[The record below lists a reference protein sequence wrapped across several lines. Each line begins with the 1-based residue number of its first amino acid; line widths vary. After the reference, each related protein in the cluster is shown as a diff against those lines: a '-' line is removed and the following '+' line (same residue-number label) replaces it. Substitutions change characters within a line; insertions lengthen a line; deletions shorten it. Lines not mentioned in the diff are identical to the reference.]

1 MFESLTEK
9 LQKVFRRL
17 SNQGKLTE
25 QDVNDALR
33 EVRIALLEADVHFK
47 VVKDFIARVRER
59 AVGQEV
65 LESLT
70 ATQQVIKIVHEELVS
85 LLGEGA
91 EGIRFASKPPT
102 VILLCGLQGS
112 GKTTTAA
119 KLALWLRKQ
128 GRRPLLVAADV
139 HRPAAVQQL
148 KVLGQNLQIPVF
160 SIDGS
165 QDAVRIA
172 HEALQQALVQGH
184 DVVILDTAGRLHI
197 DEEMMQEVRRV
208 KEATQPHETLLV
220 LDAMTGQDA
229 VRVAEEFHRQLE
241 VDGFI
246 LTKLDGDTRGGAA
259 ISIRAVVGKPIKF
272 VGIGEKPD
280 ALDMFHPDRMAGRIL
295 GMGDVLT
302 LIEKAQQAFDQKQM
316 EELQH
321 KLRRNQFDLND
332 FLQQMRQMQQMGP
345 LDQLLKMIPG
355 LGAQLKDVQIDPK
368 ELKHIEAI
376 ILSMTPEERA
386 NPHIINASRKRRIA
400 RGSGT
405 SVHEVNELLSQ
416 FEEMRAMIRE
426 LNTLRSGGS
435 KGKRRIRLP
444 FFSG

>member
-17 SNQGKLTE
+17 SNQGKVTE
-25 QDVNDALR
+25 QDVNEALR

-70 ATQQVIKIVHEELVS
+70 ATQQVIKIVHEELVN

-91 EGIRFASKPPT
+91 EGIRFAPKPPT

-119 KLALWLRKQ
+119 KLGMWLRKQ

-148 KVLGQNLQIPVF
+148 KVLGQNLQMPVF
-160 SIDGS
+160 AIDNS
-165 QDAVRIA
+165 KDAVRIA
-172 HEALQQALVQGH
+172 HEALQYAVQQGN

-197 DEEMMQEVRRV
+197 DNEMMEEVRRV
-208 KEATQPHETLLV
+208 KEATQPNEILLV

-229 VRVAEEFHRQLE
+229 VRVAEEFHRHLA

-259 ISIRAVVGKPIKF
+259 ISIRAVVGRPIKF

-280 ALDMFHPDRMAGRIL
+280 ALDVFHPDRMAGRIL

-302 LIEKAQQAFDQKQM
+302 LIEKAQQTYDQQQV
-316 EELQH
+316 EELQR
-321 KLRRNQFDLND
+321 KLRQNQFDLND
-332 FLQQMRQMQQMGP
+332 FLMQMRQMQNMGP

-355 LGAQLKDVQIDPK
+355 LGAQFKDVQIDPK
-368 ELKHIEAI
+368 ELKHVEAI

-405 SVHEVNELLSQ
+405 TVHEVNELLAQ
-416 FEEMRAMIRE
+416 FEEMRHMVRE
-426 LNTLRSGGS
+426 LNALQSGGG
-435 KGKRRIRLP
+435 KGKRKVRLP
-444 FFSG
+444 FFG

>member
-1 MFESLTEK
+1 LFESLTEK

-17 SNQGKLTE
+17 SNQGKVTE
-25 QDVNDALR
+25 QDVQEALR

-85 LLGEGA
+85 LLGDGA
-91 EGIRFASKPPT
+91 EGIRFAPKPPT

-148 KVLGQNLQIPVF
+148 KVLGQSLQIPVF
-160 SIDGS
+160 ARENSK
-165 QDAVRIA
+165 DAVWIA
-172 HEALQQALVQGH
+172 HESLLYAAEQGH

-197 DEEMMQEVRRV
+197 DNEMMDEVRRV
-208 KEATQPHETLLV
+208 KEATQPNEILLV

-229 VRVAEEFHRQLE
+229 VRVAEEFHRHLE

-272 VGIGEKPD
+272 VGVGEKPD
-280 ALDMFHPDRMAGRIL
+280 ALDVFHPDRMAGRIL

-302 LIEKAQQAFDQKQM
+302 LIEKAQQTFDQKQV
-316 EELQH
+316 EELQR
-321 KLRRNQFDLND
+321 KLRQNQFDLND
-332 FLQQMRQMQQMGP
+332 FLMQMRQMQQMGP

-355 LGAQLKDVQIDPK
+355 LGSQLQNVQIDPK
-368 ELKHIEAI
+368 ELKRVEAI

-386 NPHIINASRKRRIA
+386 NPHILNASRKRRIA

-405 SVHEVNELLSQ
+405 TVHEVNELLSQ
-416 FEEMRAMIRE
+416 FEEMRHMIRE
-426 LNTLRSGGS
+426 LNALQSGGG
-435 KGKRRIRLP
+435 KGKRKVRLP
-444 FFSG
+444 FFG

>member
-25 QDVNDALR
+25 ADVNEALR

-47 VVKDFIARVRER
+47 VVRDFIARVRER
-59 AVGQEV
+59 TVGQEV

-85 LLGEGA
+85 LLGDGA
-91 EGIRFASKPPT
+91 EGIRFAPKPPT

-128 GRRPLLVAADV
+128 GRQPLLVAADV

-148 KVLGQNLQIPVF
+148 KVLGQNLQMPVF
-160 SIDGS
+160 AIDNS
-165 QDAVRIA
+165 KEAVRIA
-172 HEALQQALVQGH
+172 HEALQFAVQQGN

-197 DEEMMQEVRRV
+197 DGEMMHEVRRV
-208 KEATQPHETLLV
+208 KDATQPNEILLV

-229 VRVAEEFHRQLE
+229 VRVAEEFHRNLE

-280 ALDMFHPDRMAGRIL
+280 ALDVFHPDRMAGRIL

-302 LIEKAQQAFDQKQM
+302 LIEKAQQTFDQKQV
-316 EELQH
+316 EDLQR
-321 KLRRNQFDLND
+321 KLRQNQFDLTD
-332 FLQQMRQMQQMGP
+332 FLVQMRQMQQMGP

-355 LGAQLKDVQIDPK
+355 LGSQLKDVQFDPK
-368 ELKHIEAI
+368 ELKRVEAI

-405 SVHEVNELLSQ
+405 TVHEVNELLSQ
-416 FEEMRAMIRE
+416 FEEMRHMIRE
-426 LNTLRSGGS
+426 LNTLQSGGG
-435 KGKRRIRLP
+435 KGKRKVRLP
-444 FFSG
+444 FFG

>member
-70 ATQQVIKIVHEELVS
+70 ATQQVIKIVHEEMVN
-85 LLGEGA
+85 LLGDGA

-112 GKTTTAA
+112 GKTTSAA

-139 HRPAAVQQL
+139 RRPAAVQQL

-160 SIDGS
+160 AIDES
-165 QDAVRIA
+165 KDAVRIA
-172 HEALQQALVQGH
+172 HEALQHALLQGH

-197 DEEMMQEVRRV
+197 DEEMMEEVRRV

-272 VGIGEKPD
+272 VGVGEKPD
-280 ALDMFHPDRMAGRIL
+280 ALDLFHPDRMAGRIL

-302 LIEKAQQAFDQKQM
+302 LIEKAQQAFDQKQV
-316 EELQH
+316 EELQR
-321 KLRRNQFDLND
+321 KLRHNQFDLND
-332 FLQQMRQMQQMGP
+332 FLTQMRQMQQMGP

-355 LGAQLKDVQIDPK
+355 WGAQLKDVQIDPK

-426 LNTLRSGGS
+426 LNNLRSGGG
-435 KGKRRIRLP
+435 KGKRRVRLP
-444 FFSG
+444 FFG

>member
-17 SNQGKLTE
+17 SNQGKVTE
-25 QDVNDALR
+25 QDVNEALR

-59 AVGQEV
+59 AVGQDV

-85 LLGEGA
+85 LLGDGA
-91 EGIRFASKPPT
+91 EGIRFAPKPPT

-119 KLALWLRKQ
+119 KLGLWLRKQ

-148 KVLGQNLQIPVF
+148 KVLGQNLQIPVYALDD
-160 SIDGS
+160 SK
-165 QDAVRIA
+165 DAVRIA
-172 HEALQQALVQGH
+172 HEALQYAVEQGY

-197 DEEMMQEVRRV
+197 DSEMMDEVRRV
-208 KEATQPHETLLV
+208 KEATQPNEILLV

-229 VRVAEEFHRQLE
+229 VRVAEEFHRHLE

-280 ALDMFHPDRMAGRIL
+280 ALDVFHPDRMAGRIL

-302 LIEKAQQAFDQKQM
+302 LIEKAQQTFDQKQV
-316 EELQH
+316 EELQR
-321 KLRRNQFDLND
+321 KLRQNQFDLND
-332 FLQQMRQMQQMGP
+332 FLMQMRQMQQMGP

-355 LGAQLKDVQIDPK
+355 LGSQLKEVQIDPK
-368 ELKHIEAI
+368 ELKRVEAI

-405 SVHEVNELLSQ
+405 TVHEVNELLSQ
-416 FEEMRAMIRE
+416 FEEMRHMIRE
-426 LNTLRSGGS
+426 LNALQSGGG
-435 KGKRRIRLP
+435 KGKRRVRLP
-444 FFSG
+444 FFG

>member
-70 ATQQVIKIVHEELVS
+70 ATQQVIKIVHEEMVN
-85 LLGEGA
+85 LLGDGA

-112 GKTTTAA
+112 GKTTSAA

-139 HRPAAVQQL
+139 RRPAAVQQL
-148 KVLGQNLQIPVF
+148 KVLGHNLQIPVF
-160 SIDGS
+160 AMDDSK
-165 QDAVRIA
+165 DAVRIA
-172 HEALQQALVQGH
+172 HEALQHALLQGH

-197 DEEMMQEVRRV
+197 DEEMMEEVRRV

-272 VGIGEKPD
+272 VGVGEKPD
-280 ALDMFHPDRMAGRIL
+280 ALDLFHPDRMAGRIL

-302 LIEKAQQAFDQKQM
+302 LIEKAQQAFDQKQV
-316 EELQH
+316 EELQR
-321 KLRRNQFDLND
+321 KLRHNQFDLND
-332 FLQQMRQMQQMGP
+332 FLTQMRQMQQMGP

-355 LGAQLKDVQIDPK
+355 WGAQLKDVQIDPK

-426 LNTLRSGGS
+426 LNNLRSGGG
-435 KGKRRIRLP
+435 KGKRRVRLP
-444 FFSG
+444 FFG

>member
-17 SNQGKLTE
+17 SNQGKVTE
-25 QDVNDALR
+25 QDVNEALR

-59 AVGQEV
+59 AIGQEV

-85 LLGEGA
+85 LLGDGA
-91 EGIRFASKPPT
+91 EGIRFAPKPPT

-128 GRRPLLVAADV
+128 GRRPLLVAADI

-148 KVLGQNLQIPVF
+148 KVLGQDLQIPVF
-160 SIDGS
+160 ALDNSK
-165 QDAVRIA
+165 DAVRIA
-172 HEALQQALVQGH
+172 HEGLQYAVEQGH

-197 DEEMMQEVRRV
+197 DNDMMAEVRRV
-208 KEATQPHETLLV
+208 KEATQPNEVLLV

-272 VGIGEKPD
+272 VGVGEKPD
-280 ALDMFHPDRMAGRIL
+280 ALDVFHPDRMAGRIL

-302 LIEKAQQAFDQKQM
+302 LIEKAQQTFDQKQV
-316 EELQH
+316 EELQR
-321 KLRRNQFDLND
+321 KLRQNQFDLND
-332 FLQQMRQMQQMGP
+332 FLMQMRQMQQMGP

-368 ELKHIEAI
+368 ELKRVEAI

-416 FEEMRAMIRE
+416 FEEMRHMIRE
-426 LNTLRSGGS
+426 LNALQSGGG
-435 KGKRRIRLP
+435 KGKRKIRLP
-444 FFSG
+444 FFG

>member
-9 LQKVFRRL
+9 LQTVFRRL
-17 SNQGKLTE
+17 SNQGKVTE
-25 QDVNDALR
+25 QDVNEALR

-59 AVGQEV
+59 AIGQEV

-85 LLGEGA
+85 LLGDGA
-91 EGIRFASKPPT
+91 EGIRFAPRPPT

-119 KLALWLRKQ
+119 KLGLWLRKQ

-160 SIDGS
+160 AIDNS
-165 QDAVRIA
+165 KDAVRIA
-172 HEALQQALVQGH
+172 HEALQYAVQQGH

-197 DEEMMQEVRRV
+197 DSEMMEEVRRV
-208 KEATQPHETLLV
+208 KEATQPNEVLLV

-229 VRVAEEFHRQLE
+229 VRVAEEFHRHLE

-272 VGIGEKPD
+272 VGVGERPD
-280 ALDMFHPDRMAGRIL
+280 ALDVFHPDRMAGRIL

-302 LIEKAQQAFDQKQM
+302 LIEKAQQTFDQKQV
-316 EELQH
+316 EELQR
-321 KLRRNQFDLND
+321 KLRQNQFDLND
-332 FLQQMRQMQQMGP
+332 FLMQMRQMQQMGP

-355 LGAQLKDVQIDPK
+355 LGAQFKDVQIEPK
-368 ELKHIEAI
+368 ELKRVEAI

-405 SVHEVNELLSQ
+405 TVHEVNELLSQ
-416 FEEMRAMIRE
+416 FEEMRHMIRE
-426 LNTLRSGGS
+426 LNALQSGGG
-435 KGKRRIRLP
+435 KGKRKIRLP
-444 FFSG
+444 FFG

>member
-17 SNQGKLTE
+17 SNQGKITE
-25 QDVNDALR
+25 ADVNEALR

-47 VVKDFIARVRER
+47 VVRDFIARVRER
-59 AVGQEV
+59 AIGQEV

-85 LLGEGA
+85 VLGDGA
-91 EGIRFASKPPT
+91 EGIRFAPKPPT

-119 KLALWLRKQ
+119 KLGLWLRKQ

-148 KVLGQNLQIPVF
+148 KVLGQNLQIPVYA
-160 SIDGS
+160 IDNCT
-165 QDAVRIA
+165 DAVRIA
-172 HEALQQALVQGH
+172 HESLQTAVQQGN

-197 DEEMMQEVRRV
+197 DSEMMDEVRRV
-208 KEATQPHETLLV
+208 KEATQPNEILLV

-229 VRVAEEFHRQLE
+229 VRVAEEFHRNLE

-280 ALDMFHPDRMAGRIL
+280 ALDVFHPDRMAGRIL

-302 LIEKAQQAFDQKQM
+302 LIEKAQQTFDQKQV
-316 EELQH
+316 EELQR
-321 KLRRNQFDLND
+321 KLRQNQFDLND
-332 FLQQMRQMQQMGP
+332 FLVQMRQMQQMGP

-355 LGAQLKDVQIDPK
+355 LGAQLKDIQIDPK
-368 ELKHIEAI
+368 ELKHVEAI

-405 SVHEVNELLSQ
+405 TVHEVNELLSQ
-416 FEEMRAMIRE
+416 FEEMRHMIRE
-426 LNTLRSGGS
+426 LNALQSGGG

-444 FFSG
+444 FFG

>member
-9 LQKVFRRL
+9 LQTVFRRL
-17 SNQGKLTE
+17 SNQGKVTE
-25 QDVNDALR
+25 QDVNEALR

-59 AVGQEV
+59 AIGQEV

-85 LLGEGA
+85 LLGDGA
-91 EGIRFASKPPT
+91 EGIRFAPRPPT

-119 KLALWLRKQ
+119 KLGLWLRKQ

-139 HRPAAVQQL
+139 HRPAALQQL

-160 SIDGS
+160 AIDNS
-165 QDAVRIA
+165 KDAVRIA
-172 HEALQQALVQGH
+172 HEALQYAVQQGH

-197 DEEMMQEVRRV
+197 DNEMMEEVRRV
-208 KEATQPHETLLV
+208 KEASQPNEVLLV

-229 VRVAEEFHRQLE
+229 VRVAEEFHRHLE

-272 VGIGEKPD
+272 VGVGEKPD
-280 ALDMFHPDRMAGRIL
+280 ALDVFHPDRMAGRIL

-302 LIEKAQQAFDQKQM
+302 LIEKAQQTFDQKQV
-316 EELQH
+316 EELQR
-321 KLRRNQFDLND
+321 KLRQNQFDLND
-332 FLQQMRQMQQMGP
+332 FLMQMRQMQQMGP

-355 LGAQLKDVQIDPK
+355 LGAQFKDVQIEPK
-368 ELKHIEAI
+368 ELKRVEAI

-405 SVHEVNELLSQ
+405 TVHEVNELLSQ
-416 FEEMRAMIRE
+416 FEEMRHMIRE
-426 LNTLRSGGS
+426 LNALQSGGG
-435 KGKRRIRLP
+435 KGKRKIRLP
-444 FFSG
+444 FFG

>member
-9 LQKVFRRL
+9 LQTVFRRL
-17 SNQGKLTE
+17 SNQGKVTE
-25 QDVNDALR
+25 QDVNEALR

-59 AVGQEV
+59 AIGQEV

-85 LLGEGA
+85 LLGDGA
-91 EGIRFASKPPT
+91 EGIRFAPRPPT

-119 KLALWLRKQ
+119 KLGLWLRKQ

-148 KVLGQNLQIPVF
+148 KVLGQNLHIPVF
-160 SIDGS
+160 AIDNS
-165 QDAVRIA
+165 KDAVRIA
-172 HEALQQALVQGH
+172 HEALHYAVQQGH

-197 DEEMMQEVRRV
+197 DNEMMEEVRRV
-208 KEATQPHETLLV
+208 KEASQPNEVLLV

-229 VRVAEEFHRQLE
+229 VRVAEEFHRHLE
-241 VDGFI
+241 VDGFV

-259 ISIRAVVGKPIKF
+259 ISIRTVVGKPIKF
-272 VGIGEKPD
+272 VGVGEKPD
-280 ALDMFHPDRMAGRIL
+280 ALDVFHPDRMAGRIL

-302 LIEKAQQAFDQKQM
+302 LIEKAQQTFDQKQV
-316 EELQH
+316 EELQR
-321 KLRRNQFDLND
+321 KLRQNQFDLND
-332 FLQQMRQMQQMGP
+332 FLMQMRQMQQMGP

-355 LGAQLKDVQIDPK
+355 LGAQFKDVQIEPK
-368 ELKHIEAI
+368 ELKRVEAI

-405 SVHEVNELLSQ
+405 TVHEVNELLSQ
-416 FEEMRAMIRE
+416 FEEMRHMIRE
-426 LNTLRSGGS
+426 LNALQSGGG
-435 KGKRRIRLP
+435 KGKRKIRLP
-444 FFSG
+444 FFG

>member
-17 SNQGKLTE
+17 SNQGKVTE
-25 QDVNDALR
+25 QDVNEALR
-33 EVRIALLEADVHFK
+33 EVRIALLEADVHFR

-59 AVGQEV
+59 AIGHEV

-91 EGIRFASKPPT
+91 EGIRFAPKPPT

-160 SIDGS
+160 AIDNS
-165 QDAVRIA
+165 KNAVRIA
-172 HEALQQALVQGH
+172 HESLQYAVQQGY
-184 DVVILDTAGRLHI
+184 DVAVLDTAGRLHI
-197 DEEMMQEVRRV
+197 DSEMMEEVRRV
-208 KEATQPHETLLV
+208 KEATQPDEILLV

-229 VRVAEEFHRQLE
+229 VRVAEEFHRHLE

-272 VGIGEKPD
+272 VGLGEKPD
-280 ALDMFHPDRMAGRIL
+280 ALDVFHPDRMAGRIL

-302 LIEKAQQAFDQKQM
+302 LIEKAQQTFDQKQV
-316 EELQH
+316 EELQR
-321 KLRRNQFDLND
+321 KLRQNQFDLND
-332 FLQQMRQMQQMGP
+332 FLVQMRQMQQMGP

-368 ELKHIEAI
+368 ELKRVEAI
-376 ILSMTPEERA
+376 ILSMTPEERSD
-386 NPHIINASRKRRIA
+386 PHIINASRKRRIA

-405 SVHEVNELLSQ
+405 TVHEVNELLSQ
-416 FEEMRAMIRE
+416 FEQMRHMVRE
-426 LNTLRSGGS
+426 LNALQSGGG
-435 KGKRRIRLP
+435 KGKRKIRLP
-444 FFSG
+444 FFG

>member
-17 SNQGKLTE
+17 SNQGRITE
-25 QDVNDALR
+25 ADVNEALR

-47 VVKDFIARVRER
+47 VVRDFIARVRER
-59 AVGQEV
+59 AIGQEV

-85 LLGEGA
+85 VLGDGA
-91 EGIRFASKPPT
+91 EGIRFAPKPPT

-119 KLALWLRKQ
+119 KLGLWLRKQ

-148 KVLGQNLQIPVF
+148 KVLGQNLQIPVYA
-160 SIDGS
+160 IDNCT
-165 QDAVRIA
+165 DAVRIA
-172 HEALQQALVQGH
+172 HESLQTAVQQGN

-197 DEEMMQEVRRV
+197 DSEMMDEVRRV
-208 KEATQPHETLLV
+208 KEATQPNEILLV

-229 VRVAEEFHRQLE
+229 VRVAEEFHRNLE

-280 ALDMFHPDRMAGRIL
+280 ALDVFHPDRMAGRIL

-302 LIEKAQQAFDQKQM
+302 LIEKAQQTFDQKQV
-316 EELQH
+316 EELQR
-321 KLRRNQFDLND
+321 KLRQNQFDLND
-332 FLQQMRQMQQMGP
+332 FLVQMRQMQQMGP

-355 LGAQLKDVQIDPK
+355 LGAQLKDIQIDPK
-368 ELKHIEAI
+368 ELKHVEAI

-405 SVHEVNELLSQ
+405 TVHEVNELLSQ
-416 FEEMRAMIRE
+416 FEEMRHMIRE
-426 LNTLRSGGS
+426 LNALQSGGG

-444 FFSG
+444 FFG

>member
-17 SNQGKLTE
+17 SNQGKVTE
-25 QDVNDALR
+25 QDVNEALR

-85 LLGEGA
+85 LLGDGA
-91 EGIRFASKPPT
+91 EGIHFAPKPPT

-128 GRRPLLVAADV
+128 GRQPLLVAADV

-160 SIDGS
+160 AIDNS
-165 QDAVRIA
+165 KDAVRIA
-172 HEALQQALVQGH
+172 HEALQHAVQQGN

-197 DEEMMQEVRRV
+197 DSEMMEEVRRV
-208 KEATQPHETLLV
+208 KEATQPNEILLV

-229 VRVAEEFHRQLE
+229 VRVAEEFHRHLE

-272 VGIGEKPD
+272 VGVGEKPD
-280 ALDMFHPDRMAGRIL
+280 ALDVFHPDRMAGRIL

-302 LIEKAQQAFDQKQM
+302 LIEKAQQTFDQKQV
-316 EELQH
+316 EELQR
-321 KLRRNQFDLND
+321 KLRQNQFDLND
-332 FLQQMRQMQQMGP
+332 FLTQMRQMQQMGP

-368 ELKHIEAI
+368 ELKRVEAI

-405 SVHEVNELLSQ
+405 TVHEVNELLSQ
-416 FEEMRAMIRE
+416 FEEMRHMIRE
-426 LNTLRSGGS
+426 LNALQSGGG
-435 KGKRRIRLP
+435 KGKRKIRLP
-444 FFSG
+444 FFG

>member
-17 SNQGKLTE
+17 SNQGKVTE
-25 QDVNDALR
+25 QDVNEALR
-33 EVRIALLEADVHFK
+33 EVRIALLEADVHFR
-47 VVKDFIARVRER
+47 VVKDFIAAVRER

-70 ATQQVIKIVHEELVS
+70 ATQQVIKIVHEELVR
-85 LLGEGA
+85 LLGDGA
-91 EGIRFASKPPT
+91 EGIRFAAKPPT

-119 KLALWLRKQ
+119 KLGLWLRKQ

-160 SIDGS
+160 ALDNTG
-165 QDAVRIA
+165 DAVHIA
-172 HEALQQALVQGH
+172 HEALQYAVVQGY

-197 DEEMMQEVRRV
+197 DNEMMDEVRRV
-208 KEATQPHETLLV
+208 KEATQPNEILLV

-229 VRVAEEFHRQLE
+229 VRVAEEFHRNLE

-280 ALDMFHPDRMAGRIL
+280 ALDLFHPDRMAGRIL

-302 LIEKAQQAFDQKQM
+302 LIEKAQQTFDQKQV
-316 EELQH
+316 EELQR
-321 KLRRNQFDLND
+321 KLRQNQFDLND
-332 FLQQMRQMQQMGP
+332 FLLQMRQMQQMGP

-355 LGAQLKDVQIDPK
+355 LGSQIKDVQIDPK
-368 ELKHIEAI
+368 ELKRVEAI

-405 SVHEVNELLSQ
+405 TVHEVNELLSQ
-416 FEEMRAMIRE
+416 FGEMRHMIRE
-426 LNTLRSGGS
+426 LNALQSGGG
-435 KGKRRIRLP
+435 KGKRKVRLP
-444 FFSG
+444 FFG

>member
-9 LQKVFRRL
+9 LQTVFRRL
-17 SNQGKLTE
+17 SNQGKVTE
-25 QDVNDALR
+25 QDVNEALR

-59 AVGQEV
+59 AIGQEV

-85 LLGEGA
+85 LLGDGA
-91 EGIRFASKPPT
+91 EGIRFAPRPPT

-119 KLALWLRKQ
+119 KLGLWLRKQ

-160 SIDGS
+160 AIDNS
-165 QDAVRIA
+165 KDAVRIA
-172 HEALQQALVQGH
+172 HEALQYAVQQGH

-197 DEEMMQEVRRV
+197 DSEMMEEVRRV
-208 KEATQPHETLLV
+208 KEATQPNEVLLV

-229 VRVAEEFHRQLE
+229 VRVAEEFHRHLE

-272 VGIGEKPD
+272 VGVGEKPD
-280 ALDMFHPDRMAGRIL
+280 ALDVFHPDRMAGRIL

-302 LIEKAQQAFDQKQM
+302 LIEKAQQTFDQKQV
-316 EELQH
+316 EELQR
-321 KLRRNQFDLND
+321 KLRQNQFDLND
-332 FLQQMRQMQQMGP
+332 FLMQMRQMQQMGP

-355 LGAQLKDVQIDPK
+355 LGAQFKDVQIEPR
-368 ELKHIEAI
+368 ELKRVEAI

-405 SVHEVNELLSQ
+405 TVHEVNELLSQ
-416 FEEMRAMIRE
+416 FEEMRHMIRE
-426 LNTLRSGGS
+426 LNALQSGGG
-435 KGKRRIRLP
+435 KGKRKIRLP
-444 FFSG
+444 LFG

>member
-1 MFESLTEK
+1 LFESLTEK

-17 SNQGKLTE
+17 SNQGKVTE
-25 QDVNDALR
+25 QDVNEALR

-85 LLGEGA
+85 LLGDGA
-91 EGIRFASKPPT
+91 EGIHFAPKPPT

-128 GRRPLLVAADV
+128 GRQPLLVAADV

-160 SIDGS
+160 AIDNS
-165 QDAVRIA
+165 KDAVRIA
-172 HEALQQALVQGH
+172 HEALQHAVQQGN

-197 DEEMMQEVRRV
+197 DSEMMEEVRRV
-208 KEATQPHETLLV
+208 KEATQPNEILLV

-229 VRVAEEFHRQLE
+229 VRVAEEFHRHLE

-272 VGIGEKPD
+272 VGVGEKPD
-280 ALDMFHPDRMAGRIL
+280 ALDVFHPDRMAGRIL

-302 LIEKAQQAFDQKQM
+302 LIEKAQQTFDQKQV
-316 EELQH
+316 EELQR
-321 KLRRNQFDLND
+321 KLRQNQFDLND
-332 FLQQMRQMQQMGP
+332 FLTQMRQMQQMGP

-368 ELKHIEAI
+368 ELKRVEAI

-405 SVHEVNELLSQ
+405 TVHEVNELLSQ
-416 FEEMRAMIRE
+416 FEEMRHMIRE
-426 LNTLRSGGS
+426 LNALQSGGG
-435 KGKRRIRLP
+435 KGKRKIRLP
-444 FFSG
+444 FFG

>member
-17 SNQGKLTE
+17 SNQGKVTE
-25 QDVNDALR
+25 QDVNEALR

-59 AVGQEV
+59 AIGQEV

-85 LLGEGA
+85 LLGDGA
-91 EGIRFASKPPT
+91 EGIRFAPKPPT

-119 KLALWLRKQ
+119 KLALWMRKQ
-128 GRRPLLVAADV
+128 GRRPLLVAADI

-148 KVLGQNLQIPVF
+148 KVLGQDLQIPVF
-160 SIDGS
+160 ALDNSK
-165 QDAVRIA
+165 DAVRIA
-172 HEALQQALVQGH
+172 HEGLQYAVEQGH

-197 DEEMMQEVRRV
+197 DNEMMAEVRRV
-208 KEATQPHETLLV
+208 KEATQPNEVLLV

-272 VGIGEKPD
+272 VGVGEKPD
-280 ALDMFHPDRMAGRIL
+280 ALDVFHPDRMAGRIL

-302 LIEKAQQAFDQKQM
+302 LIEKAQQTFDQKQV
-316 EELQH
+316 EELQR
-321 KLRRNQFDLND
+321 KLRQNQFDLND
-332 FLQQMRQMQQMGP
+332 FLMQMRQMQQMGP

-368 ELKHIEAI
+368 ELKRVEAI

-416 FEEMRAMIRE
+416 FEEMRHMIRE
-426 LNTLRSGGS
+426 LNALQSGGG
-435 KGKRRIRLP
+435 KGKRKIRLP
-444 FFSG
+444 FFG

>member
-17 SNQGKLTE
+17 SNQGKVTE
-25 QDVNDALR
+25 QDVNEALR

-59 AVGQEV
+59 AIGQEV

-85 LLGEGA
+85 LLGDGA
-91 EGIRFASKPPT
+91 EGIRFAPKPPT

-160 SIDGS
+160 ALDNSK
-165 QDAVRIA
+165 DAVRIA
-172 HEALQQALVQGH
+172 HEGLQYAVEQGY

-197 DEEMMQEVRRV
+197 DSEMMAEVRRV
-208 KEATQPHETLLV
+208 KEATQPNEILLV

-229 VRVAEEFHRQLE
+229 VRVAEEFHRHLE

-259 ISIRAVVGKPIKF
+259 ISIRAVVGRPIKF
-272 VGIGEKPD
+272 VGVGEKPD
-280 ALDMFHPDRMAGRIL
+280 ALDVFHPDRMAGRIL

-302 LIEKAQQAFDQKQM
+302 LIEKAQQTFDQKQV
-316 EELQH
+316 EELQR
-321 KLRRNQFDLND
+321 KLRQNQFDLND
-332 FLQQMRQMQQMGP
+332 FLMQMRQMQQMGP

-355 LGAQLKDVQIDPK
+355 LGAQFKDVQIDPK
-368 ELKHIEAI
+368 ELKRVEAI

-416 FEEMRAMIRE
+416 FEEMRHMIRE
-426 LNTLRSGGS
+426 LNALQSGGG
-435 KGKRRIRLP
+435 KGKRKIRLP
-444 FFSG
+444 FFG

>member
-70 ATQQVIKIVHEELVS
+70 ATQQVIKIVHEEMVS
-85 LLGEGA
+85 LLGDGA

-112 GKTTTAA
+112 GKTTSAA

-148 KVLGQNLQIPVF
+148 KVLGHNLQIPVF
-160 SIDGS
+160 AMDDSK
-165 QDAVRIA
+165 DAVRIA
-172 HEALQQALVQGH
+172 HEALQHALLQGH

-197 DEEMMQEVRRV
+197 DEEMMEEVRRV

-272 VGIGEKPD
+272 VGVGEKPD
-280 ALDMFHPDRMAGRIL
+280 ALDLFHPDRMAGRIL

-302 LIEKAQQAFDQKQM
+302 LIEKAQQAFDQKQV
-316 EELQH
+316 EELQR
-321 KLRRNQFDLND
+321 KLRHNQFDLND
-332 FLQQMRQMQQMGP
+332 FLTQMRQMQQMGP

-355 LGAQLKDVQIDPK
+355 WGAQLKDVQIDPK

-426 LNTLRSGGS
+426 LNNLRSGGG
-435 KGKRRIRLP
+435 KGKRRVRLP
-444 FFSG
+444 FFG

>member
-17 SNQGKLTE
+17 SNQGKVTE
-25 QDVNDALR
+25 QDVNEALR

-59 AVGQEV
+59 AVGQDV

-85 LLGEGA
+85 LLGDGA
-91 EGIRFASKPPT
+91 EGIRFAPKPPT

-119 KLALWLRKQ
+119 KLGLWLRKQ

-148 KVLGQNLQIPVF
+148 KVLGQDLQIPVYALDD
-160 SIDGS
+160 SK
-165 QDAVRIA
+165 DAVRIA
-172 HEALQQALVQGH
+172 HEALQYAVEQGY

-197 DEEMMQEVRRV
+197 DSEMMDEVRRV
-208 KEATQPHETLLV
+208 KEATQPNEILLV

-229 VRVAEEFHRQLE
+229 VRVAEEFHRHLE

-280 ALDMFHPDRMAGRIL
+280 ALDVFHPDRMAGRIL

-302 LIEKAQQAFDQKQM
+302 LIEKAQQTFDQKQV
-316 EELQH
+316 EELQR
-321 KLRRNQFDLND
+321 KLRQNQFDLND
-332 FLQQMRQMQQMGP
+332 FLMQMRQMQQMGP

-355 LGAQLKDVQIDPK
+355 LGSQLKEVQIDPK
-368 ELKHIEAI
+368 ELKRVEAI

-405 SVHEVNELLSQ
+405 TVHEVNELLSQ
-416 FEEMRAMIRE
+416 FEEMRHMIRE
-426 LNTLRSGGS
+426 LNALQSGGG
-435 KGKRRIRLP
+435 KGKRRVRLP
-444 FFSG
+444 FFG

>member
-9 LQKVFRRL
+9 LQTVFRRL
-17 SNQGKLTE
+17 SNQGKVTE
-25 QDVNDALR
+25 QDVNEALR
-33 EVRIALLEADVHFK
+33 EVRIALLEADVHFN

-59 AVGQEV
+59 AIGQEV

-70 ATQQVIKIVHEELVS
+70 ATQQVIKIVHEELVN
-85 LLGEGA
+85 LLGDGT
-91 EGIRFASKPPT
+91 EGIRFAPKPPT

-119 KLALWLRKQ
+119 KLGLWLRKQ

-160 SIDGS
+160 AIDNS
-165 QDAVRIA
+165 RDAVHIA
-172 HEALQQALVQGH
+172 HEALQYAVQQGH
-184 DVVILDTAGRLHI
+184 DTVILDTAGRLHI
-197 DEEMMQEVRRV
+197 DNEMMEEVRRV
-208 KEATQPHETLLV
+208 KEATQPNEVLLV

-272 VGIGEKPD
+272 VGVGEKPD
-280 ALDMFHPDRMAGRIL
+280 ALDVFHPDRMAGRIL

-302 LIEKAQQAFDQKQM
+302 LIEKAQQTFDQKQV
-316 EELQH
+316 EELQR
-321 KLRRNQFDLND
+321 KLRQNQFDLND
-332 FLQQMRQMQQMGP
+332 FLMQMRQMQQMGP

-355 LGAQLKDVQIDPK
+355 LGAQFKDVQIEPK
-368 ELKHIEAI
+368 ELKRVEAI

-405 SVHEVNELLSQ
+405 TVHEVNELLSQ
-416 FEEMRAMIRE
+416 FEEMRHMIRE
-426 LNTLRSGGS
+426 LNALQSGGG
-435 KGKRRIRLP
+435 KGKRKIRLP
-444 FFSG
+444 FFG

>member
-1 MFESLTEK
+1 VFESLTEK
-9 LQKVFRRL
+9 LQTVFRRL
-17 SNQGKLTE
+17 SNQGKVTE
-25 QDVNDALR
+25 QDVNEALR

-59 AVGQEV
+59 AIGQEV

-85 LLGEGA
+85 LLGDGA
-91 EGIRFASKPPT
+91 EGIRFAPRPPT

-119 KLALWLRKQ
+119 KLGLWMRKQ

-139 HRPAAVQQL
+139 HRPAALQQL

-160 SIDGS
+160 AIDNS
-165 QDAVRIA
+165 KDAVRIA
-172 HEALQQALVQGH
+172 HEALQYAVQQGH

-197 DEEMMQEVRRV
+197 DNEMMEEVRRV
-208 KEATQPHETLLV
+208 KEASQPNEVLLV

-229 VRVAEEFHRQLE
+229 VRVAEEFHRHLE

-272 VGIGEKPD
+272 VGVGEKPD
-280 ALDMFHPDRMAGRIL
+280 ALDVFHPDRMAGRIL

-302 LIEKAQQAFDQKQM
+302 LIEKAQQTFDQKQV
-316 EELQH
+316 EELQR
-321 KLRRNQFDLND
+321 KLRQNQFDLND
-332 FLQQMRQMQQMGP
+332 FLMQMRQMQQMGP

-355 LGAQLKDVQIDPK
+355 LGAQFKDVQIEPK
-368 ELKHIEAI
+368 ELKRVEAI

-405 SVHEVNELLSQ
+405 TVHEVNELLSQ
-416 FEEMRAMIRE
+416 FEEMRHMIRE
-426 LNTLRSGGS
+426 LNALQSGGG
-435 KGKRRIRLP
+435 KGKRKIRLP
-444 FFSG
+444 FFG

>member
-25 QDVNDALR
+25 QDVNEALR
-33 EVRIALLEADVHFK
+33 EVRIALLEADVHFQ
-47 VVKDFIARVRER
+47 VVRDFIARVRER
-59 AVGQEV
+59 AIGAEV

-70 ATQQVIKIVHEELVS
+70 PTQQVIKIVHEEMVR
-85 LLGEGA
+85 LLGAGA
-91 EGIRFASKPPT
+91 EGIHFAPKPPT
-102 VILLCGLQGS
+102 VVLLCGLQGS

-128 GRRPLLVAADV
+128 GRRPLMVAADV
-139 HRPAAVQQL
+139 HRPAAVKQL
-148 KVLGQNLQIPVF
+148 QVLGQNLQIPVYAVE
-160 SIDGS
+160 GC

-172 HEALQQALVQGH
+172 HEGLHHAISQGC

-197 DEEMMQEVRRV
+197 DEEMMAEVRRV
-208 KEATQPHETLLV
+208 KEATQPNEILLV

-272 VGIGEKPD
+272 IGVGEKPD
-280 ALDMFHPDRMAGRIL
+280 ALDVFHPDRMAGRIL

-302 LIEKAQQAFDQKQM
+302 LIEKAQQAFDQKQV
-316 EELQH
+316 EELQR
-321 KLRRNQFDLND
+321 KLRQNQFDLND
-332 FLQQMRQMQQMGP
+332 FLSQMRQMQQMGP
-345 LDQLLKMIPG
+345 LDQVLRLIPG
-355 LGAQLKDVQIDPK
+355 IGTQLKDVQIDPK
-368 ELKHIEAI
+368 ELKRVEAI
-376 ILSMTPEERA
+376 ILSMTPEERS
-386 NPHIINASRKRRIA
+386 NPYIINASRKRRIA

-405 SVHEVNELLSQ
+405 TVHEVNELLSQ
-416 FEEMRAMIRE
+416 FEQMRQMIRE
-426 LNTLRSGGS
+426 LNSWQQGKG
-435 KGKRRIRLP
+435 KGKRRPRLP
-444 FFSG
+444 FFG

>member
-17 SNQGKLTE
+17 SNQGKVTE
-25 QDVNDALR
+25 QDVNEALR

-59 AVGQEV
+59 AVGQDV

-85 LLGEGA
+85 LLGDGA
-91 EGIRFASKPPT
+91 EGIRFAPKPPT

-119 KLALWLRKQ
+119 KLGLWLRKQ

-148 KVLGQNLQIPVF
+148 KVLGQNLQIPVYALDD
-160 SIDGS
+160 SK
-165 QDAVRIA
+165 DAVRIA
-172 HEALQQALVQGH
+172 HEALQYAVEQGY

-197 DEEMMQEVRRV
+197 DNEMMDEVRRV
-208 KEATQPHETLLV
+208 KEATQPNEILLV

-229 VRVAEEFHRQLE
+229 VRVAEEFHRHLE

-280 ALDMFHPDRMAGRIL
+280 ALDIFHPDRMAGRIL

-302 LIEKAQQAFDQKQM
+302 LIEKAQQTFDQKQV
-316 EELQH
+316 EELQR
-321 KLRRNQFDLND
+321 KLRQNQFDLND
-332 FLQQMRQMQQMGP
+332 FLMQMRQMQQMGP

-355 LGAQLKDVQIDPK
+355 LGSQLKDVQIDPK
-368 ELKHIEAI
+368 ELKRVEAI

-405 SVHEVNELLSQ
+405 TVHEVNELLSQ
-416 FEEMRAMIRE
+416 FDEMRHMIRE
-426 LNTLRSGGS
+426 LNALQSGGG
-435 KGKRRIRLP
+435 KGKRKVRLP
-444 FFSG
+444 FFG

>member
-1 MFESLTEK
+1 VFESLTEK

-17 SNQGKLTE
+17 SNQGKVTE
-25 QDVNDALR
+25 QDVNEALR

-47 VVKDFIARVRER
+47 VVRDFIAHVRER

-70 ATQQVIKIVHEELVS
+70 ATQQVIKIVHEELVH
-85 LLGEGA
+85 LLGEAA
-91 EGIRFASKPPT
+91 EGIRFAPKPPS

-119 KLALWLRKQ
+119 KLGLWLRKQ

-139 HRPAAVQQL
+139 HRPAAIQQL
-148 KVLGQNLQIPVF
+148 KVLGQNLQLPVF
-160 SIDGS
+160 SSDS
-165 QDAVRIA
+165 SKDAVRIA
-172 HEALQQALVQGH
+172 HEALYHAVQQGH

-197 DEEMMQEVRRV
+197 DSEMMDEVRRV
-208 KEATQPHETLLV
+208 KDATQPNEILLV

-229 VRVAEEFHRQLE
+229 VRVAEEFHRHLE

-280 ALDMFHPDRMAGRIL
+280 ALDVFHPDRMAGRIL

-302 LIEKAQQAFDQKQM
+302 LIEKAQQTFDQKQV
-316 EELQH
+316 EELQR
-321 KLRRNQFDLND
+321 KLRQNQFDLND
-332 FLQQMRQMQQMGP
+332 FLVQMRQMQQMGP

-355 LGAQLKDVQIDPK
+355 LGAQFKEVQIDPK
-368 ELKHIEAI
+368 ELKHVEAI

-386 NPHIINASRKRRIA
+386 NPHLINASRKRRIA

-405 SVHEVNELLSQ
+405 TVHDVNELLSQ
-416 FEEMRAMIRE
+416 FEEMRHMIRE
-426 LNTLRSGGS
+426 LNALQSGGG
-435 KGKRRIRLP
+435 KGKRKLRVP
-444 FFSG
+444 FFG

>member
-17 SNQGKLTE
+17 SNQGKVTE
-25 QDVNDALR
+25 QDVQEALR

-65 LESLT
+65 LQSLT

-85 LLGEGA
+85 LLGDGA
-91 EGIRFASKPPT
+91 EGIRFAPKPPT

-148 KVLGQNLQIPVF
+148 KVLGQSLQVPVF
-160 SIDGS
+160 VRENSK
-165 QDAVRIA
+165 DAVRIA
-172 HEALQQALVQGH
+172 HEALQYAVEQGH

-197 DEEMMQEVRRV
+197 DNEMMDEVRRV
-208 KEATQPHETLLV
+208 KEATQPNEILLV

-229 VRVAEEFHRQLE
+229 VRVAEEFHRHLE

-272 VGIGEKPD
+272 VGVGEKPD
-280 ALDMFHPDRMAGRIL
+280 ALDVFHPDRMAGRIL

-302 LIEKAQQAFDQKQM
+302 LIEKAQQTFDQKQV
-316 EELQH
+316 EELQR
-321 KLRRNQFDLND
+321 KLRQNQFDLND
-332 FLQQMRQMQQMGP
+332 FLMQMRQMQQMGP

-355 LGAQLKDVQIDPK
+355 LGSQLQNVQIDPK
-368 ELKHIEAI
+368 ELKRVEAI

-386 NPHIINASRKRRIA
+386 NPHILNASRKRRIA

-405 SVHEVNELLSQ
+405 TVHEVNELLSQ
-416 FEEMRAMIRE
+416 FEEMRHMIRE
-426 LNTLRSGGS
+426 LNALQSGGG
-435 KGKRRIRLP
+435 KGKRKVRLP
-444 FFSG
+444 FFG

>member
-17 SNQGKLTE
+17 SNQGKVTE
-25 QDVNDALR
+25 QDVNEALR

-47 VVKDFIARVRER
+47 VVKDFTARVRER
-59 AVGQEV
+59 AIGQEV

-85 LLGEGA
+85 LLGDGA

-148 KVLGQNLQIPVF
+148 RVLGQNLQIPVF
-160 SIDGS
+160 ALDDSK
-165 QDAVRIA
+165 DAVRIA
-172 HEALQQALVQGH
+172 HEGLQHAVAEGY
-184 DVVILDTAGRLHI
+184 DAVILDTAGRLHI
-197 DEEMMQEVRRV
+197 DSEMMEEVRRV
-208 KEATQPHETLLV
+208 KEATQPDEILLV

-229 VRVAEEFHRQLE
+229 VRVAEEFHRHLE

-280 ALDMFHPDRMAGRIL
+280 ALDVFHPDRMAGRIL

-302 LIEKAQQAFDQKQM
+302 LIEKAQQTFDQKQV
-316 EELQH
+316 EELQR
-321 KLRRNQFDLND
+321 KLRQNQFDLND
-332 FLQQMRQMQQMGP
+332 FLMQMRQMQQMGP

-355 LGAQLKDVQIDPK
+355 LGAQLKDVQFDPK
-368 ELKHIEAI
+368 ELKRVEAI

-405 SVHEVNELLSQ
+405 TVHEVNELLSQ
-416 FEEMRAMIRE
+416 FEQMRHMIRE
-426 LNTLRSGGS
+426 LNALQSGGG
-435 KGKRRIRLP
+435 KGKRKVRLP
-444 FFSG
+444 FFG